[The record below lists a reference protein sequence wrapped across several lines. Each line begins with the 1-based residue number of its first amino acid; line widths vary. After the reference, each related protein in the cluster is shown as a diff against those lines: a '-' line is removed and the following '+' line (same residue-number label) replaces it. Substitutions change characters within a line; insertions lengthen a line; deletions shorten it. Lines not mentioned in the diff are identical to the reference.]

1 MPYNQNF
8 ACFFC
13 TNINYISDIL
23 HPSFYFSRIFESFDY
38 FYCIN
43 HFSLDIIKIVVC
55 KPLIFFWTVAY
66 IAQAGAVNTSGTK
79 VLLANGL
86 EIFLV
91 MAYHFLAMVQNVYQ
105 KMYLIALFFYDHWVF
120 DSSIL
125 VDKIFTKTL
134 WKLGTCLLAVIYMKS

>member
-1 MPYNQNF
+1 MPYNRNC

-86 EIFLV
+86 EIFL
-91 MAYHFLAMVQNVYQ
+91 AMVQNVYQ
-105 KMYLIALFFYDHWVF
+105 KIYLIALFFYDHWVF